1 MELVN
6 LSLPAKERPPLPEK
20 VCVITTPSP
29 FLLDQKVFPA
39 LGILKVAA
47 TLEQAGI
54 IVDHLDLT
62 GISNYEDAVRDYDG
76 DATIFCITATTP
88 QIPAAVRIRR
98 IIAGRGKT
106 ILGGPHSTMMSTA
119 AKRGNP
125 RAVIAM
131 EELLREFDCVVAGD
145 GERAV
150 FEAFHSTGLI
160 DADSAKSAL
169 WQTSKDFTESPWP
182 ARHLLDLDSYH
193 YSIDGARALHLI
205 SQLGCPMACSFCSGR
220 NSPML
225 RQIRQR
231 PPTSVIEEV
240 LHLYNKYGVTG
251 VNFFDDELNINRS
264 MVDLMRSLRR
274 EADRLG
280 IEWKLRGF
288 VKSELFTEEQ
298 AEVMYEA
305 GFRWI
310 LVGFESGSDRILTNI
325 NKKATRDENT
335 RCMEIAHSHG
345 LKVKALM
352 SLGHAGESY
361 QSAQDTYDWL
371 LETRPNDIDV
381 TVITPYPGSP
391 YWDDAVPIENNVWR
405 YTAAKTGDFLYME
418 EVDFTQTADYYKGIL
433 GDYVSHVWTDE
444 LSREELVKQRDWL
457 ELTSKEKLGISM
469 PPSAA
474 AVMYEHS
481 TGMTPTILRS
491 SSAK

>member
-1 MELVN
+1 MELVQ
-6 LSLPAKERPPLPEK
+6 LSTPQPVIELPKK
-20 VCVITTPSP
+20 VCIVTTPSP

-47 TLEQAGI
+47 SLEQAGI
-54 IVDHLDLT
+54 SVDHLDLT
-62 GISNYEDAVRDYDG
+62 GISNYEDAARDYNG
-76 DATIFCITATTP
+76 DAEIFCITATTP
-88 QIPAAVRIRR
+88 QIPAAVKIKRVL
-98 IIAGRGKT
+98 RGKA
-106 ILGGPHSTMMSTA
+106 ILGGPHSTMSTA

-125 RAVIAM
+125 RAKAAM
-131 EELLREFDCVVAGD
+131 EELLHEFDCVVAGD

-150 FEAFHSTGLI
+150 FEALTSTGLI
-160 DADSAKSAL
+160 DADSPKSSF
-169 WQTSKDFTESPWP
+169 WQTSKDFTDSPWP

-193 YSIDGARALHLI
+193 YSIDGVRALHLI
-205 SQLGCPMACSFCSGR
+205 SQLGCPMACNFCSGR

-231 PPTSVIEEV
+231 PPSSVIDEV
-240 LHLYNKYGVTG
+240 LHLHSNYGVTA

-264 MVDLMRSLRR
+264 MVDLMKSLRR

-298 AEVMYEA
+298 AKVMYEA

-325 NKKATRDENT
+325 NKKATRNENT
-335 RCMEIAHSHG
+335 RCMDIAHSHG

-371 LETRPNDIDV
+371 LQTRPDDLDV

-391 YWDDAVPIENNVWR
+391 YWDDAINVGENVWR
-405 YTAAKTGDFLYME
+405 YTVPKTSDTLYME
-418 EVDFTQTADYYKGIL
+418 EVDFTKTADYYKGIL
-433 GDYVSHVWTDE
+433 GDYVSHVWTDD

-457 ELTSKEKLGISM
+457 EITSKEKLGIAM

-481 TGMTPTILRS
+481 TGMTPILRS
-491 SSAK
+491 SHVE